1 MKEGAAFRSLMNN
14 FAIAISVGLQYGAPL
29 DEYVDAFTFTRF
41 EPAGLVQDNDAI
53 KNATSIPDYV
63 FRELTVSHLGHNLA
77 HVSPAATHEP
87 FRPTD
92 VAPSPAASRIAGLCP
107 IAGCALEGPRA
118 RGDLLLSAY
127 DRRSARRGAPEGPCR
142 RIVPRLRELHAC
154 SQWNVPQM
162 RHMRIHDRM
171 LIGAQ

>member
-63 FRELTVSHLGHNLA
+63 FRELTVSHLGRDNLA

-92 VAPSPAASRIAGLCP
+92 VAPSPAASELRGFARSP
-107 IAGCALEGPRA
+107 AALLRA
-118 RGDLLLSAY
+118 PEPEATSSSQPTIG
-127 DRRSARRGAPEGPCR
+127 DRRAEALQKGHVGESCPDCGNCTLARSGTCLKCDTCGSTTG
-142 RIVPRLRELHAC
+142 C
-154 SQWNVPQM
+154 S
-162 RHMRIHDRM
+162 
-171 LIGAQ
+171 